1 MGALP
6 VVSKTVGPRARHWDV
21 VVLGSGIAGLV
32 AAARLGMAGQRVLI
46 VEEAAAHDAFPGLRE
61 PFYLAGLRKTGV
73 LNEVL
78 RELGVPLIERR
89 RLEPTA
95 RAFQVVAP
103 NLRMDLGTR
112 DLTQDELEH
121 WGLATRAEAQPL
133 LQALERAAEAE
144 QKAML
149 ESPLVYTGR
158 RSRLRS
164 PNVDAFGRGLPPQV
178 HNAPP
183 RLARLFEIIIET
195 LSNRAST
202 PPSSEARAR
211 LLGSLLSGG
220 VELKHGPPWLHGLLR
235 RRVEA
240 HFGEFRTTDER
251 FQLVS
256 AGGHPGLSI
265 GNGREL
271 WLGRALVVAASSAA
285 LSTALDQSP
294 IPSFL
299 TEERPTRRRVTVHWT
314 APKRSIPGGMGQNLI
329 LVGDSHPL
337 LDFEDPEK
345 NPPETG
351 PAVTLSIFGGEGSA
365 GECHLVAASVS
376 NDGEKTEAV
385 EARIE
390 KRVRLLFPFENGSMK
405 RLDIRR
411 PRWDDDNWLEDPP
424 RKLGWPT
431 QVPLRVS
438 SRPPVYRLD
447 RSEIGGLG
455 LEGDLLLGWRGGD
468 AIASELS

>member
-6 VVSKTVGPRARHWDV
+6 VVAKTVGPRARRWDV
-21 VVLGSGIAGLV
+21 VVVGSGITGLI
-32 AAARLGMAGQRVLI
+32 AAARLGMAGQRVLV
-46 VEEAAAHDAFPGLRE
+46 VEEAAARDAFPGLRE
-61 PFYLAGLRKTGV
+61 PFYLSGLRKAGV
-73 LNEVL
+73 LDEVL

-112 DLTQDELEH
+112 DLTQNELEL
-121 WGLATRAEAQPL
+121 WGLASRAETQPL

-144 QKAML
+144 ERAML

-158 RSRLRS
+158 RSRLRGTH
-164 PNVDAFGRGLPPQV
+164 VDAFGRGLPAEVQNASPQ
-178 HNAPP
+178 
-183 RLARLFEIIIET
+183 LARLFESLVRT

-220 VELKHGPPWLHGLLR
+220 VEWRHGPPWLHGLLR

-240 HFGEFRTTDER
+240 HFGEFRTPEGP

-256 AGGHPGLSI
+256 AGGQPGVSI
-265 GNGREL
+265 GDGRKL
-271 WLGRALVVAASSAA
+271 WLGRALVIAASGTA
-285 LSTALDQSP
+285 LATALDQTP
-294 IPSFL
+294 APSFL
-299 TEERPTRRRVTVHWT
+299 AETRPTRQRIAIHWRT
-314 APKRSIPGGMGQNLI
+314 PMQSIPGGMGQHL
-329 LVGDSHPL
+329 LLLGDTHPSR
-337 LDFEDPEK
+337 DFDETSADRVPEG
-345 NPPETG
+345 PP
-351 PAVTLSIFGGEGSA
+351 VTLSIFGSHGSL
-365 GECHLVAASVS
+365 GECHLIGSSLS
-376 NDGEKTEAV
+376 NPDEPTEAV

-390 KRVRLLFPFENGSMK
+390 KRVRLLFPFENGNMK
-405 RLDIRR
+405 RCNDPR
-411 PRWDDDNWLEDPP
+411 PRWDDDRWLEDPQK
-424 RKLGWPT
+424 KLGWPT

-447 RSEIGGLG
+447 RAEVGGLG

-468 AIASELS
+468 AIAAELS